1 MPWYLAGA
9 LVLITAV
16 VLGRLEVTFWRVT
29 AVLLVALYLSLV
41 IAYAHFRPAKWI
53 RSALNREIALPARG
67 DPADLYYRP
76 SPPTLGGDLAR
87 PDSGPLLVFSPGPL
101 VAQRHPALPGLRD
114 RGPLP
119 PAGLAL
125 RRPQG
130 RRGPAGVPRRPQER
144 LLIPGAGNFS
154 GVPVVR
160 SPARLRWS
168 PLLAYPIV
176 IGAGFSILLLEITAG
191 RLLAPVVGV
200 SLETWTGIIGIV
212 LAGYALGDAL
222 GGYLA
227 DRIPSPRLL
236 AATLC
241 LGGIGVMATVAGTDM
256 MRGVWLGAPLFARV
270 GVRAP
275 LVLLAPPALL
285 GTVLPIVTRLTLRT
299 TPAPAGAT

>member
-76 SPPTLGGDLAR
+76 SPRRLGWNWAALIL
-87 PDSGPLLVFSPGPL
+87 GPFWYFL
-101 VAQRHPALPGLRD
+101 QGLW
-114 RGPLP
+114 
-119 PAGLAL
+119 
-125 RRPQG
+125 
-130 RRGPAGVPRRPQER
+130 VH
-144 LLIPGAGNFS
+144 GA
-154 GVPVVR
+154 
-160 SPARLRWS
+160 
-168 PLLAYPIV
+168 
-176 IGAGFSILLLEITAG
+176 ILLS
-191 RLLAPVVGV
+191 LAFVTGGLFLPLVGV

-212 LAGYALGDAL
+212 LAGYALGDVL

-241 LGGIGVMATVAGTDM
+241 LGGIGGMAT
-256 MRGVWLGAPLFARV
+256 GA
-270 GVRAP
+270 
-275 LVLLAPPALL
+275 
-285 GTVLPIVTRLTLRT
+285 
-299 TPAPAGAT
+299 